1 MMFYALALFNVFVAA
16 VAQMLLK
23 KAAITPHKSVIKEYL
38 NPWVIGGY
46 SLMVFSLVS
55 NVYVLSQGVLLKELG
70 TIEASCSFGSE
81 PLISL
86 ITYCGESLMQM

>member
-1 MMFYALALFNVFVAA
+1 MYYALALFNVFVAA

-23 KAAITPHKSVIKEYL
+23 KAAITPHKSIVKEYL

-55 NVYVLSQGVLLKELG
+55 VLLVVLVY
-70 TIEASCSFGSE
+70 TTCPPASTFSVPSRV
-81 PLISL
+81 PLVIL
-86 ITYCGESLMQM
+86 